1 VPQFVLFA
9 NIFGIVGYI
18 VLLTVPSNNGVRYF
32 ATFLCAVAVY
42 NGPGLNVTWI
52 SVNVAPHYRRSAT
65 IGLQQTIA
73 NTAGIV
79 AGQIYRKS
87 PYKLGHSFSLG
98 SLCVAEVLIVVKMFY
113 INWWN
118 VRKEKI
124 AKGEIEDTRKCKTG
138 DRELDFKYH
147 L

>member
-1 VPQFVLFA
+1 
-9 NIFGIVGYI
+9 
-18 VLLTVPSNNGVRYF
+18 
-32 ATFLCAVAVY
+32 VAVY

-52 SVNVAPHYRRSAT
+52 NVNVAPHYRRAT
-65 IGLQQTIA
+65 SIGVQQTIA

-98 SLCVAEVLIVVKMFY
+98 ALCLSQVVIVGKMFY
-113 INWWN
+113 IKQWN
-118 VRKEKI
+118 TRKDKI
-124 AKGEIEDTRKCKTG
+124 SRGEIEDTRKVKTG
-138 DRELDFKYH
+138 DRELNFRYH